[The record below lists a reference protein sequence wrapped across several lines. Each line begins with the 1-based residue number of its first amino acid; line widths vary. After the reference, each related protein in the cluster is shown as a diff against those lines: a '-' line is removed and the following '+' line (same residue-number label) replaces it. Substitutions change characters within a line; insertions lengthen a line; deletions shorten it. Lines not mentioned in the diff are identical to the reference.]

1 MENNLKY
8 IVYQTIN
15 IINNKIYIGIHGT
28 KDPMK
33 FDGYIGNGVNINYP
47 STYMNPKFP
56 FQFAVKKYGTSNFKR
71 SVLYIYDTE
80 IEALLKEEEI
90 VNENFIKRNDTYNIA
105 IGGKK
110 RPYIPTYN
118 KIYQFD
124 KIGKLIKIWNNIYE
138 VSDFFETWKQSIY
151 SAINKKQRLYG
162 FYWSYQKKIHIE
174 EFSNPNQNRKVY
186 QYSKEGKCIAIY
198 NSIGEASSN
207 LNISQS
213 NIINNIN
220 NGSLTKN
227 DYYLSY
233 KLYDQYV
240 CKPRMDLKNKLLYL
254 YDLDGNFIDSINVK
268 DFKKKYNIHSYK
280 ELENAILNNKPIQK
294 NQIKLEKFNKIEK
307 YIPINKKKKVEIY
320 KMNGDFVSE
329 FDSVSNACKQLKL
342 DRSTVSKILRGCAK
356 QTKGYTIKYKN

>member
-162 FYWSYQKKIHIE
+162 FYWSYQKEICIE
-174 EFSNPNQNRKVY
+174 EFSNPNQNRKVT
-186 QYSKEGKCIAIY
+186 
-198 NSIGEASSN
+198 EA
-207 LNISQS
+207 
-213 NIINNIN
+213 INNKSDINHTHKLTDIN
-220 NGSLTKN
+220 NLSDALTDYIKGTYQNPIVLTDVN
-227 DYYLSY
+227 DNY
-233 KLYDQYV
+233 
-240 CKPRMDLKNKLLYL
+240 
-254 YDLDGNFIDSINVK
+254 IDTLIDPNVYSSKKIWFSDNTWRDPSSTGTASIPGLINVYSIN
-268 DFKKKYNIHSYK
+268 DNFSSST
-280 ELENAILNNKPIQK
+280 
-294 NQIKLEKFNKIEK
+294 
-307 YIPINKKKKVEIY
+307 IN
-320 KMNGDFVSE
+320 FS
-329 FDSVSNACKQLKL
+329 FF
-342 DRSTVSKILRGCAK
+342 
-356 QTKGYTIKYKN
+356 